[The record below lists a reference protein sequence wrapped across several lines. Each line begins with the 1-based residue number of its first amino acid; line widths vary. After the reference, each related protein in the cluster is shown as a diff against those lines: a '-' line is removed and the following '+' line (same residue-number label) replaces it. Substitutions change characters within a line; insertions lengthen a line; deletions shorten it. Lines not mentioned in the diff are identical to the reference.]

1 LVEAGFTFSQ
11 AVKICSLSAA
21 EYLGRDKDIGTIAL
35 GKRADLVLINGDPEK
50 QIKDVR
56 NTEIVFK
63 NGVGYDS
70 KKLFDSV
77 NGKVGLY

>member
-1 LVEAGFTFSQ
+1 
-11 AVKICSLSAA
+11 
-21 EYLGRDKDIGTIAL
+21 
-35 GKRADLVLINGDPEK
+35 LINGDPETE
-50 QIKDVR
+50 IKAVR

-70 KKLFDSV
+70 KKIFESV